1 MKIKTI
7 GSGSSGNCYLI
18 DDGQTQLLLECGL
31 PIKKIK
37 AGCDYDFSRVAGCLI
52 THEHGDHAKAAN
64 DLMRAGVDVWMTEGA
79 ARAAGADVYRLKLFK
94 RIRPNDC
101 YFTETIGTF
110 TILAFPVHHD
120 AAEPVGYLIH
130 SGATDEKLLYVTDTQ
145 YIDYRFRGLTHIMVE
160 ANFSSETLADPD
172 NDPRRHRL
180 RRTHMSIE
188 NTLKMLQANDLS
200 KCKRIYLI
208 HLSQT
213 NADAEEFVRRV
224 ETETGVPTSAA

>member
-37 AGCDYDFSRVAGCLI
+37 AGCDYDFSRVSGCLV

-64 DLMRAGVDVWMTEGA
+64 DLMRAGVDVWMTEGT

-145 YIDYRFRGLTHIMVE
+145 YIDYRFRGLTHVMVE

-172 NDPRRHRL
+172 NDPRRRRL
-180 RRTHMSIE
+180 RRTHMSLENCIE
-188 NTLKMLQANDLS
+188 LLKANDLS
-200 KCKRIYLI
+200 QIQEIWLI
-208 HLSQT
+208 HLSQS
-213 NADAEEFVRRV
+213 NGEPEVFRRRV
-224 ETETGVPTSAA
+224 EEATGVPVHVA

>member
-1 MKIKTI
+1 MKIQII

-37 AGCDYDFSRVAGCLI
+37 AGCDYDFSGIAACLV

-64 DLMRAGVDVWMTEGA
+64 DLMRAGVDVWMTKGTAQALKAPE
-79 ARAAGADVYRLKLFK
+79 YRLKCWPDYSTTK
-94 RIRPNDC
+94 
-101 YFTETIGTF
+101 TIGTF
-110 TILAFPVHHD
+110 RVRPFPVHHD
-120 AAEPVGYLIH
+120 AADPCGYILT
-130 SGATDEKLLYVTDTQ
+130 SGGDKLLYVTDTQ

-160 ANFSSETLADPD
+160 ANFSTETLADPD

-180 RRTHMSIE
+180 RRSHMSLE
-188 NTLKMLQANDLS
+188 NCIKLLEANDLS
-200 KCKRIYLI
+200 KAREIWLI

-213 NADAEEFVRRV
+213 NGEPDVFRRRV
-224 ETETGVPTSAA
+224 EEATGVPVHVA